1 MAPCFVAISIASSS
15 ARDLISRIMPSFTST
30 QIIQQSWA
38 NWLQLVTP
46 PSCTHAKSTMKCSLG
61 WALSFLTMW
70 KSARVRSS
78 AQTLLSPSGRKFP
91 LARSYSDRRRKSVD
105 NLLWRNKRT
114 LPGGLGATSKQQS
127 NIANFTEQRPQKT
140 NNHSMKTILGS
151 ASVMLLTLGFS
162 LTRSPAEETQ
172 SVDMRFYP
180 PTTIEWKA
188 GPAALPTSA
197 KMAVL
202 EGDPTKEGP
211 FVVRFQFPEGYHIP
225 PHTHPKTE
233 RVTVISGVL
242 YLATGEALDRSS
254 AKKLP
259 AGSFG
264 YWPAGMK
271 HTAWSEGETVIQLH
285 GVGPWQI
292 NYVNPADDPRNAKKS
307 P

>member
-1 MAPCFVAISIASSS
+1 
-15 ARDLISRIMPSFTST
+15 
-30 QIIQQSWA
+30 
-38 NWLQLVTP
+38 
-46 PSCTHAKSTMKCSLG
+46 
-61 WALSFLTMW
+61 
-70 KSARVRSS
+70 
-78 AQTLLSPSGRKFP
+78 
-91 LARSYSDRRRKSVD
+91 
-105 NLLWRNKRT
+105 
-114 LPGGLGATSKQQS
+114 
-127 NIANFTEQRPQKT
+127 
-140 NNHSMKTILGS
+140 MKTTLGS
-151 ASVMLLTLGFS
+151 VFILLLAVALPSTPS
-162 LTRSPAEETQ
+162 SAEETQ
-172 SVDMRFYP
+172 PADMNLYP

-188 GPAALPTSA
+188 GPAALPAGA

-211 FVVRFQFPEGYHIP
+211 FVVRFQFPESYHIP

-233 RVTVISGVL
+233 RVTVISGTL
-242 YLATGEALDRSS
+242 DLATGEALDRAS

-264 YWPAGMK
+264 YWPGGMK